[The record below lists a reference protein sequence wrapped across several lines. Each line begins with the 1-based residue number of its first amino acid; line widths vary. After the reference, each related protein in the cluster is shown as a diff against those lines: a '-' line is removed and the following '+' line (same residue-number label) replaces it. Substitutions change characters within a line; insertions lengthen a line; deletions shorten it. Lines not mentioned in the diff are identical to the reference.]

1 MVGLIDGNNFF
12 VSCERVFNRRLVG
25 RPVAVLS
32 NNDGCCVSRSNEF
45 KALGIAMGTPYYQ
58 LKNREKAGELDFC
71 SSNYELYGDMSRRI
85 ISILREEALDVEQ
98 YSIDE
103 AFITPPS
110 LEALG
115 NGELVTGNGDED
127 FASTHSPF
135 PVSHSPFPV
144 SHSPFP
150 VSHSPFP
157 VSHSPFP
164 VPRSPYL
171 AYGRRLRSKILRW
184 VGIPCGVGFAPTKTL
199 AKIANHIGK
208 KQPGGVFLLPDDPT
222 EILASLPA
230 GEVWGVG
237 YRLSAKLRAERI
249 FSAKDLRDASDDV
262 IRSVGGVVLLRTATE
277 LRGKPC
283 NEERD
288 YDADP
293 DSVSC
298 SRSFGEPVT
307 TLDGISESL
316 ASFTAQ
322 AATKLR
328 RHSMLAAGCNI
339 YAQIFRSGGGGDC
352 IERTVMFPELTD
364 ATNAMLD
371 AIRPEVPAL
380 FLPGTRYRKTGV
392 VFFGLEKANAPRQ
405 LDLFST
411 DLRSPFPVPRS
422 PSPLYKAIDAINARY
437 GKGKVFSAS
446 EGIGE
451 RSWKMKRSKLS
462 KRASTRWD
470 ELLVVR

>member
-1 MVGLIDGNNFF
+1 M
-12 VSCERVFNRRLVG
+12 
-25 RPVAVLS
+25 
-32 NNDGCCVSRSNEF
+32 
-45 KALGIAMGTPYYQ
+45 
-58 LKNREKAGELDFC
+58 
-71 SSNYELYGDMSRRI
+71 
-85 ISILREEALDVEQ
+85 DVEQ

-103 AFITPPS
+103 AFIYPPM
-110 LEALG
+110 
-115 NGELVTGNGDED
+115 GDGIDLIE
-127 FASTHSPF
+127 
-135 PVSHSPFPV
+135 
-144 SHSPFP
+144 
-150 VSHSPFP
+150 
-157 VSHSPFP
+157 
-164 VPRSPYL
+164 
-171 AYGRRLRSKILRW
+171 YGKRLRAKILRW

-208 KQPGGVFLLPDDPT
+208 KRPEGVFMLPDDPT
-222 EILASLPA
+222 EILAALPA

-237 YRLSAKLRAERI
+237 RRLSLKLRAEQI
-249 FSAKDLRDASDDV
+249 FTAKDLRDASDDV

-277 LRGKPC
+277 LRGQPC
-283 NEERD
+283 NDDRD

-328 RHSMLAAGCNI
+328 KHSMLAAGCNI

-352 IERTVMFPELTD
+352 IVRTVMFSEPTD

-392 VFFGLEKANAPRQ
+392 VFFGLEKVGTARQ
-405 LDLFST
+405 MDLFAPPKVSEA
-411 DLRSPFPVPRS
+411 
-422 PSPLYKAIDAINARY
+422 SPLYKAIDAINARY

-446 EGIGE
+446 EGIGDK
-451 RSWKMKRSKLS
+451 SWKMKRSKLS

-470 ELLVVR
+470 ELLTVR

>member
-1 MVGLIDGNNFF
+1 MVGLVDGNNFF

-85 ISILREEALDVEQ
+85 ISILRDEALDVEQ

-103 AFITPPS
+103 AFIYPPMRA
-110 LEALG
+110 EG
-115 NGELVTGNGDED
+115 NGEQGTGNGGEWL
-127 FASTHSPF
+127 
-135 PVSHSPFPV
+135 VE
-144 SHSPFP
+144 
-150 VSHSPFP
+150 
-157 VSHSPFP
+157 
-164 VPRSPYL
+164 
-171 AYGRRLRSKILRW
+171 YGKRLRAKILRW

-208 KQPGGVFLLPDDPT
+208 KRPEGVYVLPDDPT
-222 EILASLPA
+222 KVLAALPA

-237 YRLSAKLRAERI
+237 RRLALKLRAERI

-288 YDADP
+288 YDGDP

-298 SRSFGEPVT
+298 SRSFGVPVT
-307 TLDGISESL
+307 MLDGISESL

-352 IERTVMFPELTD
+352 IVRTVMFPAPTD
-364 ATNAMLD
+364 ATNVMLD

-392 VFFGLEKANAPRQ
+392 VFFGLEKVGTARQ
-405 LDLFST
+405 MDLFAPPKVSEA
-411 DLRSPFPVPRS
+411 
-422 PSPLYKAIDAINARY
+422 SPLYKAIDAINARY
-437 GKGKVFSAS
+437 GKGKVFSDS
-446 EGIGE
+446 EGIGDK
-451 RSWKMKRSKLS
+451 SWKMKRSKLS

-470 ELLVVR
+470 ELMVVK